1 VSQRLT
7 HRPPTEPGRKPAR
20 PAPEP
25 EQVALAARRSMQLGV
40 AMVLTMLPTFAS
52 FPARM
57 LTIPFGVVA
66 VVLGIRAIIAGVRA
80 RSGGLLVPAVAAG
93 TVLAAVFTLSVASTV
108 LVWDIQDR
116 DARCRAEAITVQA
129 RIACQDRLDA
139 DLESWRDGL
148 LDRARGGSAD

>member
-1 VSQRLT
+1 MSQSPT
-7 HRPPTEPGRKPAR
+7 PSPPTAPRKPAR

-40 AMVLTMLPTFAS
+40 AMVLTMLPTFAA

-57 LTIPFGVVA
+57 LTIPFGIVA
-66 VVLGIRAIIAGVRA
+66 VVIGVRAIAAGVRA
-80 RSGGLLVPAVAAG
+80 RSGGLLLPAVAAG
-93 TVLAAVFTLSVASTV
+93 TILAAVFTLSVASTV
-108 LVWDIQDR
+108 LVWDIQER

-129 RIACQDRLDA
+129 RIECNDRLNA

-148 LDRARGGSAD
+148 LDRARGGSGS

>member
-1 VSQRLT
+1 VTSVRPAALGWDMIGAESSATGPTLAPPGAVPARQNGAHSVSQRLT

-57 LTIPFGVVA
+57 LT
-66 VVLGIRAIIAGVRA
+66 
-80 RSGGLLVPAVAAG
+80 
-93 TVLAAVFTLSVASTV
+93 
-108 LVWDIQDR
+108 
-116 DARCRAEAITVQA
+116 
-129 RIACQDRLDA
+129 
-139 DLESWRDGL
+139 
-148 LDRARGGSAD
+148 